1 MGFYVRKSVKAGP
14 FRFNMSKSGVGVSVG
29 VPGFR
34 VGTGPRGNYVHMGRG
49 GTFYRASLGG
59 TVAPSK
65 TPRIS
70 LPEMSG
76 IVMEDVTGATVMDM
90 QSSAGD
96 DVVVQLN
103 SAARHFRWAWVVTL
117 VAFVVGAAAMPWGL
131 LVWILAAPLC
141 WWMFL
146 RDAAKKKV
154 VLFYDVND
162 GAADWFDSLVANW
175 AYLSDAQKLWRTV
188 ESGDVR
194 TLNQHKRNAGAS
206 SAP

>member
-49 GTFYRASLGG
+49 GTYYRASLGD
-59 TVAPSK
+59 TVTPSA
-65 TPRIS
+65 TPRVS
-70 LPEMSG
+70 LPELSG

-90 QSSAGD
+90 QPTGGD

-103 SAARHFRWAWVVTL
+103 AAARHFSWAWVVTIA
-117 VAFVVGAAAMPWGL
+117 AFVVGAAVLPWGI
-131 LVWILAAPLC
+131 LVWVLAAPLC

-162 GAADWFDSLVANW
+162 GAAEWFDELVANW
-175 AYLSDAQKLWRTV
+175 AQLSDAQKLWRTV
-188 ESGDVR
+188 ESG
-194 TLNQHKRNAGAS
+194 AS
-206 SAP
+206 HIVVSLPTGSSSSLT